1 MNKIDP
7 MVIVPQ
13 WRDSRPKTDLSGGFI
28 GDRYPLCS
36 DLPFKMF
43 LRKGAKYQ
51 LLGGSILPHFHKELE
66 LDVDGASDTIL
77 ELDPTASSLH
87 KALCNPLENGE
98 CTYPNEV
105 VLEKALDCAGM
116 ECLIDAARM
125 VELAGGVVFEYVP
138 PPCVELTFFGEG
150 RVARSRKGEVDVCA
164 DPRLPVAGSACCPA
178 DSDRARWECIFTG
191 ELFTHQSASN
201 RCVSE
206 GEEVCS
212 FSKVPS
218 SSCDECCVE
227 DAFLWTDD
235 DCRLQIK
242 VSRSGHVALVHNTA
256 DLYGESSNRNPSHL
270 SLETTEYFRVFWA
283 NSRYPSIDDGCNEAG
298 VSSFCRPLN
307 EDECLCDIAVA
318 EEEVFSSGMPTK
330 EQVLHDLFI
339 GHVDPSNYG
348 NGTYFEE
355 KENDVIAYHSLS
367 AGPGIGPSSV
377 FLAEDEVE
385 GKLFLK
391 NTMSSVRVGES
402 LGSLSFRNPPKFMS
416 SFDPQPK
423 DAMYET
429 DVVLESYIKH
439 HNTAPFIATR
449 LIQRFG
455 MSNPSPRFVQTVA
468 TAFKTGTYTF
478 TSPRNQQSIVFG
490 DSRLGSIGAAVAA
503 IILDRESRAVVLDA
517 DPSHGALKEPVL
529 SLLGFMR
536 SMRYQ
541 ANKGHELVKLH
552 GVQDRIGQMA
562 FESPTVF
569 SFMLPHYS
577 PLGPVADALLV
588 APEAQLMAMSSV
600 VASMNAVFSLI
611 NFGLTSCD
619 YGLGGR
625 PTQGCSRLYEGDYS
639 RSQGRLKYK
648 PAAATAEEIVDELAT
663 LLNSGRLSDQS
674 RDIIIDMYG
683 RLSDKEAA
691 LRMAQ
696 KLIVATPEY
705 ATTSATPQSV
715 GLERKAANVATTCR
729 PYKAVVVIMLE
740 GACDSQNMLVPHSG
754 CEDRIGKDLYAEY
767 ATVRNY
773 LAIDKDDLLP
783 IESNNTAQP
792 CSSFGLHPLL
802 KGLHALYSE
811 ESALFLANIGML
823 PKSFSRASHVRGLKM
838 NLYSHEHM
846 QSEVKK
852 VDAYRNFS
860 GTGVLGRLADVMSR
874 SGLRT
879 GSVALDEVSEA
890 STGRITRPMVV
901 NEKNV
906 ENFAPMPTSGL
917 FKAAVRRLNDA
928 TSFRSSMMG
937 ETWSRIITDSMSEN
951 ALIYNTLQDFE
962 TSIDFSKD
970 SISRQLET
978 VARLISTRR
987 CRGVEREVFYVKSGG
1002 WDTHDNMK
1010 KRLDENFQELDESIT
1025 SFVKEMKYQGMFK
1038 DVVMMMHSD
1047 FGRTLTPNSRGGSD
1061 HGWGGNSFV
1070 LGGAVKG
1077 GRIFGEYPSDL
1088 TDGGYLNL
1096 GRGRVL
1102 PTMSYESIW
1111 NAISLWFGVKE
1122 SDLSEVLPNR
1132 RSFVGNLFTQEDIF
1146 ESNHDENSTQPE
1158 EKACSVEHLEKTCMF
1173 DAGGDSW
1180 TPYGRAR
1187 KYGGY
1192 GNSGITNMAAFL
1204 LLIVGLFLLCGVATC
1219 CWRRSAEKR
1228 RQDVSAGDVIL

>member
-13 WRDSRPKTDLSGGFI
+13 WRDSRPKTDLSSGFI

-36 DLPFKMF
+36 DLPSKVF

-51 LLGGSILPHFHKELE
+51 LLGGSTLPRYHKELE
-66 LDVDGASDTIL
+66 LDVDDVSDTIL
-77 ELDPTASSLH
+77 ELDPAGSSLH
-87 KALCNPLENGE
+87 TALCSPLENGE
-98 CTYPNEV
+98 CTYPREV
-105 VLEKALDCAGM
+105 VLEEALDCAGM
-116 ECLIDAARM
+116 ECLVDAARM
-125 VELAGGVVFEYVP
+125 VELAGGIVFEYVP

-150 RVARSRKGEVDVCA
+150 KVARSRKGEFDVCA
-164 DPRLPVAGSACCPA
+164 DPRVPVAGSACCPA
-178 DSDRARWECIFTG
+178 DSDRARWECTFTG
-191 ELFTHQSASN
+191 ELLTHHSASN
-201 RCVSE
+201 RCAS
-206 GEEVCS
+206 GGGEVCS

-235 DCRLQIK
+235 NCRLQIK

-256 DLYGESSNRNPSHL
+256 DLHDESSNRNPSHL
-270 SLETTEYFRVFWA
+270 SLETAEYFRVFWV
-283 NSRYPSIDDGCNEAG
+283 NNRYPSIDGGCNENG
-298 VSSFCRPLN
+298 DSSFCRPLN
-307 EDECLCDIAVA
+307 DGECLCDIEVI
-318 EEEVFSSGMPTK
+318 EEQVFSGMPTK
-330 EQVLHDLFI
+330 EEALSELFI
-339 GHVDPSNYG
+339 GHIDPTNYG
-348 NGTYFEE
+348 NGTYIED
-355 KENDVIAYHSLS
+355 KGNGIVTYHSLS
-367 AGPGIGPSSV
+367 AGPGIGPASV
-377 FLAEDEVE
+377 FFVKDEVQ
-385 GKLFLK
+385 GQLSLK
-391 NTMSSVRVGES
+391 NTISSVRVGNER
-402 LGSLSFRNPPKFMS
+402 GSLSFRNPPKFMP
-416 SFDPQPK
+416 SFYPQPK

-429 DVVLESYIKH
+429 DAILNSYLH
-439 HNTAPFIATR
+439 HENTAPFIATR

-455 MSNPSPRFVQTVA
+455 ISNPSPRFVETVA

-478 TSPRNQQSIVFG
+478 TSSRNQQSIAFG
-490 DSRLGSIGAAVAA
+490 DGRLGSIGATVAA
-503 IILDRESRAVVLDA
+503 ILLDRESRAVVLDA
-517 DPSHGALKEPVL
+517 DPSHGALKEPIL
-529 SLLGFMR
+529 FLLGFMR
-536 SMRYQ
+536 SMQ
-541 ANKGHELVKLH
+541 FEANPGHELVKLH

-577 PLGPVADALLV
+577 PFGPLADASLV

-600 VASMNAVFSLI
+600 VASMNAIFSLV

-619 YGLGGR
+619 YGLGDR
-625 PTQGCSRLYEGDYS
+625 PTQGCSRLSEGEYS
-639 RSQGRLKYK
+639 RSQGRLRYK

-663 LLNSGRLSDQS
+663 LLTSGRLGREN
-674 RDIIIDMYG
+674 RDIIIDMY
-683 RLSDKEAA
+683 RRELDKEAA

-696 KLIVATPEY
+696 QLIVTTPEY
-705 ATTSATPQSV
+705 TGTSAVPKSIKK
-715 GLERKAANVATTCR
+715 ERKSANVATTCR

-740 GACDSQNMLVPHSG
+740 GAVDSQNMLIPHSG

-792 CSSFGLHPLL
+792 CSSFGLHPAL
-802 KGLHALYSE
+802 KGIHTLYSEE

-823 PKSFSRASHVRGLKM
+823 PKPFSRAKDVRKLKM

-874 SGLRT
+874 SGFRT
-879 GSVALDEVSEA
+879 GNVAVDEVSEA
-890 STGRITRPMVV
+890 STGRIARPMVI
-901 NEKNV
+901 NEKNI
-906 ENFAPMPTSGL
+906 ENFAPMSTSGL

-928 TSFRSSMMG
+928 TSWRSSMMG
-937 ETWSRIITDSMSEN
+937 ETWSRIITDSLSEN

-1010 KRLDENFQELDESIT
+1010 KRLGENFQELDDSIT
-1025 SFVKEMKYQGMFK
+1025 SFVKEMKYQGMFE
-1038 DVVMMMHSD
+1038 DVVLMMQSD

-1061 HGWGGNSFV
+1061 HGWGE
-1070 LGGAVKG
+1070 A
-1077 GRIFGEYPSDL
+1077 
-1088 TDGGYLNL
+1088 
-1096 GRGRVL
+1096 
-1102 PTMSYESIW
+1102 SI
-1111 NAISLWFGVKE
+1111 E
-1122 SDLSEVLPNR
+1122 P
-1132 RSFVGNLFTQEDIF
+1132 
-1146 ESNHDENSTQPE
+1146 
-1158 EKACSVEHLEKTCMF
+1158 
-1173 DAGGDSW
+1173 
-1180 TPYGRAR
+1180 
-1187 KYGGY
+1187 
-1192 GNSGITNMAAFL
+1192 
-1204 LLIVGLFLLCGVATC
+1204 
-1219 CWRRSAEKR
+1219 
-1228 RQDVSAGDVIL
+1228 